1 MRWYNGNLTETD
13 LLNHY
18 TGKSKLGDNL
28 SEIGGKT
35 IAWGYAHYT
44 ESGALPAYP
53 ITGREDC
60 NVIFL
65 YMANG
70 KTLALPMDDG
80 YAGRADA
87 RNHPALKQ
95 METLE

>member
-1 MRWYNGNLTETD
+1 MKWYNGNLTETD
-13 LLNHY
+13 LLDNY
-18 TGKSKLGDNL
+18 TGKSMLGENL
-28 SEIGGKT
+28 SLINGKPVS
-35 IAWGYAHYT
+35 WVYSHYT
-44 ESGALPAYP
+44 EDGSTPPYP

-65 YMANG
+65 HLSSA

-87 RNHPALKQ
+87 RNHPRLK
-95 METLE
+95 ELEADQ